1 MSLLA
6 MWAVEVSR
14 SFFNMKSKIFNQVK
28 ANLKAEQAQSL
39 QKKLDTQSKQT
50 PVNEDKLQFSDELTF
65 ADTQGKLQPNL
76 VQDTLLFQQAIGKV
90 KPMVVDTTPHVR
102 KRPSGEHGKSAL
114 KAKKTSNT
122 CSKSLAQFHFSDEFE
137 PLLNKQ
143 GPLKYVREGVD
154 SFEVKNLRR
163 GHYTP
168 DLILDLH
175 GLDQNQ
181 AKKELAAL
189 LYACQKEHA
198 QCICI
203 VHGLGSHILKNKV
216 PHWLVQHPDVMAFH
230 QAPLEWGGN
239 GAVLALIEIHDK
251 FAKF

>member
-1 MSLLA
+1 MA
-6 MWAVEVSR
+6 AA
-14 SFFNMKSKIFNQVK
+14 NAIATKK
-28 ANLKAEQAQSL
+28 AKAEQEKSN
-39 QKKLDTQSKQT
+39 KTQAIT
-50 PVNEDKLQFSDELTF
+50 AVN
-65 ADTQGKLQPNL
+65 NI
-76 VQDTLLFQQAIGKV
+76 DTLTTTETLGQDSQLFKQAVGKV
-90 KPMVVDTTPHVR
+90 KPIVLDTIHPV
-102 KRPSGEHGKSAL
+102 KNAGKT
-114 KAKKTSNT
+114 KAKVRDKNL
-122 CSKSLAQFHFSDEFE
+122 SKELAQFHFSDEFE
-137 PLLNKQ
+137 PHLNKQ
-143 GPLKYVREGVD
+143 GPLKYRREDVD

-203 VHGLGSHILKNKV
+203 VHGIGSYVLKNKV

-230 QAPLEWGGN
+230 QAPLEWGGD
-239 GAVLALIEIHDK
+239 GAILALIELKDK
-251 FAKF
+251 FAK